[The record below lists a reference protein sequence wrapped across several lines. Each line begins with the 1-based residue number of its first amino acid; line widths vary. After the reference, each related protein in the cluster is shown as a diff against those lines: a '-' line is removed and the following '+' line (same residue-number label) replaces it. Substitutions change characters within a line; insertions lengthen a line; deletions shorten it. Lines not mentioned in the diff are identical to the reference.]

1 MHIASLPM
9 YNIREIHQAS
19 ASLWRGIAKY
29 LRREGID
36 IVPDRLVFGY
46 PLNDLWN
53 DPKLVFSQC
62 CGYDV
67 VRAFESTLTP
77 LAVPHFDVAEC
88 AGGEYSSLIVVGE
101 DCLYDDVLEMQG
113 TIAAINGSQ
122 SHSGMNS
129 LRQLVASRHKNGRFF
144 HKVIISGAHVNSLE
158 MLRCGVADVAAIDC
172 VTHAL
177 LSAYQP
183 ETLAG
188 TRVLGRTYHSPAPPY
203 VTRSEYGDQFFE
215 RMRTALSRAFED
227 PALSSARQALFIKK
241 IKWTDITSYQKISE
255 IEIYAADLGYP
266 VLQ

>member
-46 PLNDLWN
+46 PLSDLWS

-101 DCLYDDVLEMQG
+101 DCLYDDVLEMRG

-144 HKVIISGAHVNSLE
+144 HKVVISGAHVNSLE
-158 MLRCGVADVAAIDC
+158 MLRCGEADVAAIDC

-177 LSAYQP
+177 LSA
-183 ETLAG
+183 
-188 TRVLGRTYHSPAPPY
+188 
-203 VTRSEYGDQFFE
+203 
-215 RMRTALSRAFED
+215 
-227 PALSSARQALFIKK
+227 
-241 IKWTDITSYQKISE
+241 
-255 IEIYAADLGYP
+255 
-266 VLQ
+266 